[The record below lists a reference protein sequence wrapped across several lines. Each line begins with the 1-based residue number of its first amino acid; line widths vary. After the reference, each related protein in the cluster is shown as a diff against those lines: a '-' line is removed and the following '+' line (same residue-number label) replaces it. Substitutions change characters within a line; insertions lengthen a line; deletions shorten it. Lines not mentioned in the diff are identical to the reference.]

1 MTDIIEKQIG
11 FKEKLVEFYNANKLK
26 LYCILFF
33 IIIFFAIVFYF
44 KFKSE
49 QKNILISEK
58 YIQAGIYLTSNKKD
72 EAKKIYEEIILDNNE
87 IYSILAL
94 NKILEKNLI
103 TDKQIILEY
112 FDLLQKSISENELK
126 DLINLKKA
134 LFLIKT
140 SESQSG
146 YDLLEKLVEKNSNLK
161 SIAEQIIEK

>member
-1 MTDIIEKQIG
+1 M
-11 FKEKLVEFYNANKLK
+11 
-26 LYCILFF
+26 
-33 IIIFFAIVFYF
+33 
-44 KFKSE
+44 
-49 QKNILISEK
+49 
-58 YIQAGIYLTSNKKD
+58 
-72 EAKKIYEEIILDNNE
+72 
-87 IYSILAL
+87 
-94 NKILEKNLI
+94 
-103 TDKQIILEY
+103 EY